1 MISRFSKNKKDFWQ
15 KLKKQGRP
23 ILALAPMAGFSD
35 SAFRQIC
42 KKNGADVLYSEM
54 ASTAAL
60 YYLEKN
66 PRKKFLAKGE
76 RLESEKTLDIL
87 RFEKKREKYFVAQI
101 FGSNPEHFAVAT
113 KIITEKIKPDGIDI
127 NFGCPV
133 PKIIKQ
139 GAGSGLMKDLV
150 RSREV
155 IKAVL
160 DNTDLPVSIKIR
172 LESGQINFKDFLK
185 NISDLPISALMIHGR
200 TLKQGFV
207 GAADFKAIK
216 EAKKYFKGIIL
227 ANGGIYNLEEA
238 RKALKESKAEGLGLG
253 RGVLGRPWL
262 FKEIKKNKV
271 INKSKAR
278 IFKLLLEHAEL
289 GHKLKGKRATC
300 ELRKN
305 LCWYLRGVTG
315 AAKLREALVKAESL
329 KEIKKI
335 FKPNL

>member
-1 MISRFSKNKKDFWQ
+1 MISNSIKNKKDFWQ
-15 KLKKQGRP
+15 KLKKTGRP

-66 PRKKFLAKGE
+66 PRKKLLAPGE

-87 RFEKKREKYFVAQI
+87 RFDRQKEKYFVAQI
-101 FGSNPEHFAVAT
+101 FGSKPEHFAVAT

-150 RSREV
+150 RAREV
-155 IKAVL
+155 IKTVL
-160 DNTDLPVSIKIR
+160 DSTDLPVSIKIR
-172 LESGQINFKDFLK
+172 LESGAVNFREFLE

-207 GAADFKAIK
+207 GPADFKVIK
-216 EAKKYFKGIIL
+216 EARKYFKGIIL
-227 ANGGIYNLEEA
+227 ANGGIYDLAEA
-238 RKALKESKAEGLGLG
+238 QKALQESKADGLGLG
-253 RGVLGRPWL
+253 RGILGRPWL

-271 INKSKAR
+271 INKTKNGV
-278 IFKLLLEHAEL
+278 FKLLLEHAEL
-289 GHKLKGKRATC
+289 AHKLKGKRATY

-305 LCWYLRGVTG
+305 LCWYLRGLDG
-315 AAKLREALVKAESL
+315 ATKLREALVKAESL

-335 FKPNL
+335 FS